1 MKIIDKQGRLFGKIS
16 VIDLIVIAVVVILA
30 AALYM
35 KRNVMEHTSPSVP
48 TTGIVYEVRVPS
60 VRDELLDEFQVGDKV
75 YDKDNDSGN
84 AIGTIIDIRV
94 EPNRQPASFADGSYQ
109 VAEVEG
115 RNDVYLTLSAD
126 GLESNGRYY
135 VNRTYEV
142 SVNSYR
148 NIYTKYVTCE
158 CIITEIQK

>member
-1 MKIIDKQGRLFGKIS
+1 M
-16 VIDLIVIAVVVILA
+16 
-30 AALYM
+30 
-35 KRNVMEHTSPSVP
+35 
-48 TTGIVYEVRVPS
+48 
-60 VRDELLDEFQVGDKV
+60 
-75 YDKDNDSGN
+75 
-84 AIGTIIDIRV
+84 
-94 EPNRQPASFADGSYQ
+94 
-109 VAEVEG
+109 EG